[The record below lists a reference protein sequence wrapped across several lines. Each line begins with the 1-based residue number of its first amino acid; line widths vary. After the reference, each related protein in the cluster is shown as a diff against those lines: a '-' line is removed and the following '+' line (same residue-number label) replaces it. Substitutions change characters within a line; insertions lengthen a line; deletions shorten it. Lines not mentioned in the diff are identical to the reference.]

1 MVSGIEEG
9 SLVIV
14 HCSNPREKMW
24 GAVVRLD
31 GAGVVVR
38 GLDLESVEDWLR
50 QEKAG
55 GDTLIHPTTFFVPMQ
70 RILRLDLDES
80 TVSVPSYGDRFLAAC
95 GRDVRDALFSSGGP
109 DA

>member
-1 MVSGIEEG
+1 MVGIEEG

-31 GAGVVVR
+31 AAGVVVR
-38 GLDLESVEDWLR
+38 GLDLGSAEDWLR
-50 QEKAG
+50 QEKG
-55 GDTLIHPTTFFVPMQ
+55 GSETLIQPTTFFVPMH
-70 RILRLDLDES
+70 RLLRLDLDES
-80 TVSVPSYGDRFLAAC
+80 SAVVSSFGDRYAEAC
-95 GRDVRDALFSSGGP
+95 GRDVRDALFASGGP